1 MIGRCL
7 AALLLLAAGPAAA
20 RPVVAILAD
29 PSGVETT
36 DLMAP
41 YAILTASGAVE
52 VKVVSPTAAPVPLM
66 PGVAWVKPQ
75 ETQADFDRR
84 YRQGADMIIV
94 PFLMNPKDPARAAW
108 LRAQAKRGAR
118 IVSICDGALVLAE
131 AGLLDGRKATAHWAS
146 QGARERRFPSVAWR
160 QDVRWVT
167 DGQITTTAGVS
178 ASAPASL
185 ILLGELAGDAVMQD
199 TARRLGLLA
208 PVRAHDAGAYRL
220 DGEAMGTAAGN
231 VLGFWRR
238 EQVAIELR
246 DGFDELAFGAA
257 LDGWS
262 RTYRAQAYAVAPAG
276 GVISR
281 GGLTVFASNRLPDF
295 ERRVR
300 LAEYAPIEVMLD
312 DVEAAYGRS
321 TAQFVALQL
330 EHPRW
335 TGKGSKRPG
344 P

>member
-1 MIGRCL
+1 MIRVWL

-36 DLMAP
+36 DLTAP
-41 YAILTASGAVE
+41 YAILTASGAVD

-66 PGVAWVKPQ
+66 PGVAWIKPQ
-75 ETQADFDRR
+75 ETQAGFDRN

-108 LRAQAKRGAR
+108 LRTQARRGAR

-131 AGLLDGRKATAHWAS
+131 AGLLDGRQATAHWAS
-146 QGARERRFPSVAWR
+146 QGARERRFPAVTWR
-160 QDVRWVT
+160 RDARWVT

-185 ILLGELAGDAVMQD
+185 ILLGELAGEEVMQD
-199 TARRLGLLA
+199 TARRLGLPA

-231 VLGFWRR
+231 VLGFWRHER
-238 EQVAIELR
+238 VAIELSE
-246 DGFDELAFGAA
+246 GFDELAFGAA
-257 LDGWS
+257 LDGWT
-262 RTYRAQAYAVAPAG
+262 RTYRAKAYAVAPAG
-276 GVISR
+276 GVTSR
-281 GGLTVFASNRLPDF
+281 GGLTVFASDRLPAF
-295 ERRVR
+295 SRQVR
-300 LAEYAPIEVMLD
+300 LTGQAPIEEMLD
-312 DVEAAYGRS
+312 EVEAAYGRP

-335 TGKGSKRPG
+335 TADR
-344 P
+344 

>member
-1 MIGRCL
+1 MIRLWL
-7 AALLLLAAGPAAA
+7 AVLVLLAAGPAAA

-52 VKVVSPTAAPVPLM
+52 VKVVSPTDAAVPLM
-66 PGVAWVKPQ
+66 PGVAWIKPQ
-75 ETQADFDRR
+75 ETQAGFDRR

-131 AGLLDGRKATAHWAS
+131 AGLLDGRQATAHWAS
-146 QGARERRFPSVAWR
+146 QGARERRFPAVIWR
-160 QDVRWVT
+160 RDARWVT

-185 ILLGELAGDAVMQD
+185 VLLGELAGDEVMRD
-199 TARRLGLLA
+199 TARRLGLPA
-208 PVRAHDAGAYRL
+208 PVRVHDAGAYRL
-220 DGEAMGTAAGN
+220 DGEAMETAAGN
-231 VLGFWRR
+231 VLGFWRHER
-238 EQVAIELR
+238 VAIDLSE
-246 DGFDELAFGAA
+246 GFDELAFGAA
-257 LDGWS
+257 LDGWT
-262 RTYRAQAYAVAPAG
+262 RTYRAKAYAVAPAG
-276 GVISR
+276 GVTSR
-281 GGLTVFASNRLPDF
+281 GGLTVFASDRLPSF
-295 ERRVR
+295 SRRVV
-300 LAEYAPIEVMLD
+300 LAGHAPIEAMLD
-312 DVEAAYGRS
+312 DVEAAYGRP

-335 TGKGSKRPG
+335 STGR
-344 P
+344 